1 MERGEPSL
9 VPEWYKGAS
18 GNNLSP
24 LNGSSHSADEINTG
38 FSTKNR
44 LSVSF
49 CEHDDAPRS
58 LSFTERTSSSS
69 HKSTCSNGSMER
81 EDLPFRAYSS
91 FGRSHRDRNRDRE
104 EDLEVCDR
112 NRPLLDDNGFLK
124 NPDSLATNKLEKE
137 SLWQSHSMVSGSG
150 DSWLKRS
157 AHDSS
162 NNITSGGSI
171 VTGISKSSFER
182 DFPMLGAE
190 EKHLGSDVASVA
202 SPVLSNAIHNLP
214 VAASTIIG
222 GDGWTSAL
230 VEVPPIVGG
239 NGPVVSSAQPS
250 SPPLTIVS
258 SPSSSLNMAETLSQG
273 PARVRTSPQ
282 LPNDSQKIEELHRL
296 QILKLRPVM
305 PSMTKNLGLHS
316 AEKSKTKTARTAE
329 INASKAGQ
337 QSSSQ
342 LLIHSVPPA
351 VRSDV
356 YKISQPGNFQVLN
369 KETHS
374 LSPGKDIPKPGN
386 VSRGP
391 TTPATIQPPKGSM
404 NPKLKVDGKGGAFS
418 PRKLSS
424 QVQNRND
431 FFNSLRKKSSSGQQ
445 HSNANN
451 VLNSDTPSFILEKVD
466 VQFAVDSTPA
476 KNKNVFYCSVENG
489 NCSALDCDAFEEPEK
504 LAPDEEEEAFLRSL
518 GWEENAGVEAL
529 THEEIESFLSV
540 YKMRRP
546 ASKLNI

>member
-9 VPEWYKGAS
+9 VPEWYRGAS

-24 LNGSSHSADEINTG
+24 LNGSSHSVADEINTG
-38 FSTKNR
+38 FSTKNK

-49 CEHDDAPRS
+49 CEHDAPRS

-69 HKSTCSNGSMER
+69 HKSTCSNGSMGR

-104 EDLEVCDR
+104 EDFEVCDR
-112 NRPLLDDNGFLK
+112 NRPLLEDNGFLN

-137 SLWQSHSMVSGSG
+137 SLWQSHFMVSGSG
-150 DSWLKRS
+150 DSWLKRP

-202 SPVLSNAIHNLP
+202 SPGLSNAIHNLP

-239 NGPVVSSAQPS
+239 NGPVVSSAPPS

-369 KETHS
+369 RETHS

-404 NPKLKVDGKGGAFS
+404 NPKLKVDGKGGALS

-451 VLNSDTPSFILEKVD
+451 VLNSDTSSFILEKVG

-476 KNKNVFYCSVENG
+476 KNKNAFYCSVENG
-489 NCSALDCDAFEEPEK
+489 NCSAVDCDAFEEPEK

-529 THEEIESFLSV
+529 THEEIESFLSA